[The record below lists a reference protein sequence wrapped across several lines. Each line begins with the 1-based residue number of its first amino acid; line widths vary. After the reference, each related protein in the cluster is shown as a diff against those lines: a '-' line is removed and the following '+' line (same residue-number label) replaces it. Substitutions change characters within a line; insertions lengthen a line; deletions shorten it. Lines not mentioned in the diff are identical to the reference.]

1 LSKILLIEDDTD
13 FAKMIS
19 DLLSLENHKVEW
31 VSDGKEGYD
40 RLKLYEYDLVV
51 LDWGLPNV
59 SGLEILKD
67 FRGRGGVTP
76 ILLLTGKNSVEE
88 KEQGL
93 DSGADDYVTKPFH
106 SKELAARLRAL
117 LRRPQTYTGKVLHF
131 ADLTLD
137 RDSYRVERDGKELEL
152 LPKEFDLLE
161 FLMRNPNKVF
171 SPEALLNRVWPTES
185 DATVDAL
192 TTCIK
197 RLRKKIDVSTQSSY
211 IRTVHGVGYRL
222 QVPHGD

>member
-1 LSKILLIEDDTD
+1 LSKILLIEDDAD
-13 FAKMIS
+13 FAKVIS
-19 DLLSLENHKVEW
+19 DLLALENHKVEW
-31 VSDGKEGYD
+31 VDDGKEGYD
-40 RLKLYEYDLVV
+40 RLKLYQYDLVV

-67 FRGRGGVTP
+67 FRSRGGLTP
-76 ILLLTGKNSVEE
+76 VLLLTGKNSVEE

-117 LRRPQTYTGKVLHF
+117 LRRPQSYTGKVLSF

-137 RDSYRVERDGKELEL
+137 RDNYRVERDSKELEL

-171 SPEALLNRVWPTES
+171 AAEALLNRVWPTDS

-192 TTCIK
+192 TSCIK
-197 RLRKKIDVSTQSSY
+197 RLRKKIDLSTQSSY

-222 QVPHGD
+222 QIPHSD